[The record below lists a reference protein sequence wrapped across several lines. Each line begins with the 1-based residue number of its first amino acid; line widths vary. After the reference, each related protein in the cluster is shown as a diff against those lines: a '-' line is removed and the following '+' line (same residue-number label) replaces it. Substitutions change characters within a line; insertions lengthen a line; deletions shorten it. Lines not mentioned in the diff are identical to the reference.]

1 MKRTRLEA
9 DVHRPA
15 GATESRNLRRRISE
29 LRDLLDNFRR
39 QADDVTDTLEGIGLF
54 GVPPGPASNATTVDF
69 YTEVRRFESFLIR
82 NALRQT
88 RGSQVKAARL
98 LQMHETTLNSK
109 LKTLKIDHRDYSIFI
124 EGQAGDS
131 LRAAGSGERESS

>member
-1 MKRTRLEA
+1 
-9 DVHRPA
+9 
-15 GATESRNLRRRISE
+15 
-29 LRDLLDNFRR
+29 
-39 QADDVTDTLEGIGLF
+39 
-54 GVPPGPASNATTVDF
+54 VPPGSVSNATAVDF

-124 EGQAGDS
+124 EGQAAES